1 MPGTPRARE
10 QAAAARQREA
20 AELRALIRDSVRRA
34 FMDGVTPALRVA
46 AEQGEFPRPLWALVL
61 ELGLDRVLV
70 PDPGGDG
77 EATTPWRQAEPIVRA
92 CGEFAVPLPL
102 PEALLARWLLAR
114 AGVAQPEG
122 LVTLAPASLRPRPL
136 NADALVLERVPWG
149 RQADW
154 VVVAGGAIQSEILLV
169 PGPQVSWVAGTNLAG
184 EPRDQGTVAPAFH
197 RDWVPT
203 DLPAGALRYL
213 GGLLRASQAAGAG
226 RAVLGLATDYAG
238 QRQQFGRPLAR
249 FQVIQHQ
256 LARLAESMA
265 AMDGVTAAAWQA
277 LEAVGL
283 RGTGARAAGR
293 DARLLMAAAKA
304 TAGSLTDPVAGIAH
318 QVHGAIGF
326 TAEFSLH
333 HFTRRLW
340 SWRAEFGG
348 PAAWHEELGTL
359 ALQRGGAGIWA
370 DLTAITDQE

>member
-1 MPGTPRARE
+1 MADTPKQREREAEAR
-10 QAAAARQREA
+10 RREA
-20 AELRALIRDSVRRA
+20 AELRVLIGNSTRRA
-34 FMDGVTPALRVA
+34 FMEGVTPAVRVA
-46 AEQGEFPRPLWALVL
+46 AERGEFPRALRDLVL

-70 PDPGGDG
+70 PDDGDSG
-77 EATTPWRQAEPIVRA
+77 ATTPWRQAEPVVRA

-102 PEALLARWLLAR
+102 PEALVGRWLLAR
-114 AGVAQPEG
+114 AGLAQPEG
-122 LVTLAPASLRPRPL
+122 LVTVAPAGPVWP
-136 NADALVLERVPWG
+136 DAGELVLERVPWG

-154 VVVAGGAIQSEILLV
+154 VVVTGGASRCEILLV
-169 PGPQVSWVAGTNLAG
+169 PGTRVNWTAGTNLAG
-184 EPRDQGTVAPAFH
+184 EPRDRGTVALVFH
-197 RDWVPT
+197 GERVPT
-203 DLPAGALRYL
+203 TLPVGILRYL
-213 GGLLRASQAAGAG
+213 GGLLRASQAAGAA
-226 RAVLGLATDYAG
+226 RALLGLSTDYAG

-256 LARLAESMA
+256 LARLAEVVA

-277 LEAVGL
+277 LEAVGI
-283 RGTGARAAGR
+283 RGSGAGTAGR

-304 TAGSLTDPVAGIAH
+304 TTGSLTDTATGIAH

-348 PAAWHEELGTL
+348 PAAWHEELGGL
-359 ALQRGGAGIWA
+359 ALRRGGEGLWA
-370 DLTAITDQE
+370 DLTAVMDQG